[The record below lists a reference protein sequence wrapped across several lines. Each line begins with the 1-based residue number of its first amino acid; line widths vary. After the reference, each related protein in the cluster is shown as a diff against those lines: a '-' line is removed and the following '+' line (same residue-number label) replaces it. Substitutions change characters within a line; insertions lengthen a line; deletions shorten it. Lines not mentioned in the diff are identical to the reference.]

1 MSLVHEVNLSN
12 EYSESTIRAMRSCLR
27 SGDAQVRAYCKDV
40 YKAVLQGRTE
50 FPREFSAMKGIEVI
64 VRGGANDAEIVRDVC
79 SETHV
84 HLCLAS
90 NVYAYCEQAETEF
103 DIFDIC
109 GELVNEFIEPDGF
122 EFFYSEASNTY
133 KCARL

>member
-12 EYSESTIRAMRSCLR
+12 EYNEATIRIMRSCVR
-27 SGDAQVRAYCKDV
+27 NADKQVRAYCKDV

-50 FPREFSAMKGIEVI
+50 FPREFSAMKGIETI
-64 VRGGANDAEIVRDVC
+64 VRGCANDAELVRDVC

-90 NVYAYCEQAETEF
+90 NVYSYCEQAETEF

-109 GELVNEFIEPDGF
+109 GELVHEFIEPDGF
-122 EFFYSEASNTY
+122 DFFYCEASNTY
-133 KCARL
+133 KCAR